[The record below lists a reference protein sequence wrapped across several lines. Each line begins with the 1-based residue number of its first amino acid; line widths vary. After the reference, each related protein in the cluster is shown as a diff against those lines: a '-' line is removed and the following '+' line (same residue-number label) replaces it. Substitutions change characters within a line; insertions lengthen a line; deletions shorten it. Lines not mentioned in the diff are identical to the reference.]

1 MLFNSKYMYITDK
14 IDAFKHLTDKSD
26 ALRTSNLSII

>member
-1 MLFNSKYMYITDK
+1 MLFNAKCMYITDK

-26 ALRTSNLSII
+26 ALLTSNLSVK

>member
-1 MLFNSKYMYITDK
+1 MLFNARCMYITDK

-26 ALRTSNLSII
+26 ALRTSNLSVI

>member
-1 MLFNSKYMYITDK
+1 MLFNARCMYITDK

-26 ALRTSNLSII
+26 ALRTSNLSVK